1 MDQAPLTP
9 RYEWA
14 RQRRPPPA
22 QLEEGRRERE
32 RERERENG
40 DAYSLLLNRPLLL
53 APENRSL
60 LETAQLEGRKISL
73 LNWYVQRSWDVGQ
86 ET

>member
-60 LETAQLEGRKISL
+60 LETAQLEGRKISH
-73 LNWYVQRSWDVGQ
+73 
-86 ET
+86 